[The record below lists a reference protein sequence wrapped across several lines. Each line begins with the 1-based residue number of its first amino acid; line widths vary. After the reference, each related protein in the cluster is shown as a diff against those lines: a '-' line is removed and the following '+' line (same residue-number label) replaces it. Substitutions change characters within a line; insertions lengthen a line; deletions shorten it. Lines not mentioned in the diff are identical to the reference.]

1 MIYSPGGE
9 VSQEVASRGQF
20 STARV
25 NHPRRLAVLGSIQP
39 VKRQRSLKSRLELWL
54 GILRY
59 RLLRPL
65 DETLMQSIAAHGIYG
80 FYSVKLAPSLD
91 EITVEYDASRLTP
104 EQVEAALHRAGIP
117 AVKEA

>member
-1 MIYSPGGE
+1 M
-9 VSQEVASRGQF
+9 
-20 STARV
+20 TK
-25 NHPRRLAVLGSIQP
+25 VL
-39 VKRQRSLKSRLELWL
+39 
-54 GILRY
+54 LRY

-65 DETLMQSIAAHGIYG
+65 DETLMQSIAAAHGVYG
-80 FYSVKLAPSLD
+80 IHSVKLAPSLD